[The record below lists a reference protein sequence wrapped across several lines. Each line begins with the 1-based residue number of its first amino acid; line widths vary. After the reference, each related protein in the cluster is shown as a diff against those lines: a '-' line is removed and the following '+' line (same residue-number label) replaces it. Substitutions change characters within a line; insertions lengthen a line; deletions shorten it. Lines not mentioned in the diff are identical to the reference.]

1 MIGQVRGVVRAVTRG
16 VDLAAAARAGV
27 VSVVAYTAVM
37 EVDRRLTGSRIDDLI
52 LLGRPAVPNR
62 PDLARRVGA
71 GIHLVNGAVI
81 GVAYA
86 TLAHDRLP
94 GPPWLRG
101 VMALMVENLALYPT
115 MRPLRTLHPAIRDGQ
130 LDDYWSWPAFVESL
144 PPHIVYGALIGPLY
158 ERFRTATPG
167 RRPVGDS

>member
-1 MIGQVRGVVRAVTRG
+1 MFGQVRGAVQSLGRG
-16 VDLAAAARAGV
+16 VDFGAAIRSGV
-27 VSVVAYTAVM
+27 ISVVVYTAVM
-37 EVDRRLTGSRIDDLI
+37 EADRGITGSRIDDLI

-71 GIHLVNGAVI
+71 GLHLANGAVI
-81 GVAYA
+81 GIAYA

-101 VMALMVENLALYPT
+101 VTALMVENLALYPA
-115 MRPLRTLHPAIRDGQ
+115 MLPLRTLHPAIRDGQ

-144 PPHIVYGALIGPLY
+144 PPHLVYGALVGPLY
-158 ERFRTATPG
+158 ERFRTPRT
-167 RRPVGDS
+167 D